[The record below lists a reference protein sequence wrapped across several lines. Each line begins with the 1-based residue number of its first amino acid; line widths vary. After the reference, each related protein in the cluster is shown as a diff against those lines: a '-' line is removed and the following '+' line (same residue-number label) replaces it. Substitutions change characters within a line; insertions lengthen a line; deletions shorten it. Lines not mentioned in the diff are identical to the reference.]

1 MDELGCEY
9 RFTIDAFT
17 PDTLP
22 MSRLAEY
29 MANLARLLGEVECV
43 HFVSLEGGSTA
54 VVHSVEP
61 KAVPQVRKR
70 IQSVVGEDTPNDVA
84 AAFAGLNRLLAADNA
99 TGSLRLIPS
108 SE

>member
-43 HFVSLEGGSTA
+43 HFVRLEGGSTA

-61 KAVPQVRKR
+61 EAVPEVRKR
-70 IQSVVGEDTPNDVA
+70 VQSIMCKDIPNDVA
-84 AAFAGLNRLLAADNA
+84 AACKGLNRPQTCLLY
-99 TGSLRLIPS
+99 TSPS
-108 SE
+108 PRDS